1 MSAVRAPRSTRT
13 WSADGA
19 WRAARRAVYSAETR
33 LAKYPSLALP
43 LARLRGEGELVDD
56 TTDLLIESFPR
67 CASSFAVAA
76 FHVAQ
81 EPRTVRVAH
90 HVHAP
95 GHVIAAIRA
104 GVPALVL
111 TREPED
117 VVVSNLIR
125 HPERTVT
132 DVLHGY
138 LRFYEPLLA
147 FRDGFVVATFKEVVG
162 DFGSIVGRINGRF
175 GTEFAEFEATEA
187 NVQRC
192 LREIDEHWRS
202 RRGGSEERL
211 ERIVPRPSRLREDMK
226 EELGDRYRSDAPPRL
241 RARADA
247 LFREL
252 TSGSAEGATPVIFGI
267 RLHERRSS
275 NDVRRT
281 LGAFLDGASTRR
293 VFTPN
298 PEILLYA
305 REHPDFAALLNGA
318 DLALPDG
325 AGIALVQYLRRRRR
339 VRRWPGID
347 LAELAIRQ
355 AAARGDRVILVG
367 GEGGTGPR
375 AAARWRRELPGLA
388 VEAAG
393 SGVRIAEDGMAA
405 DPEEG
410 RELVDSIR
418 AAAPQVVLVALG
430 APKQERWIDRNS
442 GEIPSARI
450 MIGVGGALDVW
461 SGAVRRAPRPF
472 HALGL
477 EWLWRLAQQPRRLPR
492 IVRATVVFP
501 WRALRER
508 PRAGP
513 TRDPG

>member
-1 MSAVRAPRSTRT
+1 MNLI
-13 WSADGA
+13 
-19 WRAARRAVYSAETR
+19 YSAETR

-76 FHVAQ
+76 FRLAQ
-81 EPRTVRVAH
+81 EPRSVRVAH

-104 GVPALVL
+104 GIPALVL

-125 HPERTVT
+125 HPERTPS

-138 LRFYEPLLA
+138 LRFYEPLLRV
-147 FRDGFVVATFKEVVG
+147 RDGLVVGTFKEVVG
-162 DFGSIVGRINGRF
+162 DFGGVIRRINGRF
-175 GTEFAEFEATEA
+175 GTGFAEFEATEA

-202 RRGGSEERL
+202 RRGGSDGRL

-226 EELGDRYRSDAPPRL
+226 EDLRAHYRSQASPRL

-252 TSGSAEGATPVIFGI
+252 TAGSAEAATPVIFGV

-275 NDVRRT
+275 NEVRRT
-281 LGAFLDGASTRR
+281 LEAFLDGASARR

-305 REHPDFAALLNGA
+305 RAHPDFGALLNGA

-325 AGIALVQYLRRRRR
+325 AGIALVQYLRHRRR

-347 LAELAIRQ
+347 VAELGIRL
-355 AAARGDRVILVG
+355 AAARGDRVMLVG
-367 GEGGTGPR
+367 GEGGTGHR
-375 AAARWRRELPGLA
+375 AAARWRTELPGLA

-393 SGVRIAEDGMAA
+393 SGVRIAEDGMAV

-410 RELVDSIR
+410 RRLVESIR
-418 AAAPQVVLVALG
+418 AAAPEIVLVALG
-430 APKQERWIDRNS
+430 APKQERWIERHA

-450 MIGVGGALDVW
+450 MIGVGGAADVW
-461 SGAVRRAPRPF
+461 SGAFRRAPRAF

-477 EWLWRLAQQPRRLPR
+477 EWLWRLVQQPGRLPR

-501 WRALRER
+501 WLALRER
-508 PRAGP
+508 PKAGP
-513 TRDPG
+513 SRDPV

>member
-1 MSAVRAPRSTRT
+1 MSAVRRPRSART
-13 WSADGA
+13 PSTNG
-19 WRAARRAVYSAETR
+19 ARRALQRALYSAETR

-43 LARLRGEGELVDD
+43 LARLRAEGELVDE

-76 FHVAQ
+76 FHLAQ
-81 EPRTVRVAH
+81 EPRSVRVAH

-95 GHVIAAIRA
+95 GHAIAAIRA
-104 GVPALVL
+104 GLPALVL
-111 TREPED
+111 IREPED

-125 HPERTVT
+125 HPERTVS
-132 DVLHGY
+132 DVLRGY
-138 LRFYEPLLA
+138 LRFYQPLRR
-147 FRDGFVVATFKEVVG
+147 FRDGLVIGTFKEVVG
-162 DFGSIVGRINGRF
+162 DFGSVVRRINGRF
-175 GTEFAEFEATEA
+175 GTEFVEFEATEA

-192 LREIDEHWRS
+192 LREIDEHWRA

-211 ERIVPRPSRLREDMK
+211 ERIVPRPSRVREDMK
-226 EELGDRYRSDAPPRL
+226 EELRARYRSQAPQRL
-241 RARADA
+241 RTRADA

-252 TSGSAEGATPVIFGI
+252 TAGSAEGGAPGIFGV
-267 RLHERRSS
+267 RLHERTSTS
-275 NDVRRT
+275 DVRRT
-281 LGAFLDGASTRR
+281 LGAFLDGGTTRR

-305 REHPDFAALLNGA
+305 RDHPDFAALLNGA

-325 AGIALVQYLRRRRR
+325 AGIALVQLLRHRRR

-355 AAARGDRVILVG
+355 AAARGDRVMLVG
-367 GEGGTGPR
+367 GEGDAGPR
-375 AAARWRRELPGLA
+375 AAARWRREVPGLA

-393 SGVRIAEDGMAA
+393 SGVSIGEGGAA
-405 DPEEG
+405 TSPQEG
-410 RELVDSIR
+410 RRLIESIR

-430 APKQERWIDRNS
+430 APKQERWIDHHA
-442 GEIPSARI
+442 EDIPSARI
-450 MIGVGGALDVW
+450 MVGVGGALDVW
-461 SGAVRRAPRPF
+461 GGGLRRAPRPF

-492 IVRATVVFP
+492 IVRATLVFP
-501 WRALRER
+501 WLALRER
-508 PRAGP
+508 PAVSG
-513 TRDPG
+513 TRDPA